1 MLSRSMN
8 CVNRAHPFAVNVV
21 FMGKVEQSLSVLQRK
36 MVTCIRSRVIDL
48 FRRLWFMRSMIG
60 SGLGLFAVHGS
71 KTHSRGRRSMQHSSA
86 RQSAVRRGQGKGWA
100 DNNYYLR

>member
-36 MVTCIRSRVIDL
+36 MVTCLRSRVIDL

-60 SGLGLFAVHGS
+60 SGLGFSLCMVAKRTAAV
-71 KTHSRGRRSMQHSSA
+71 A
-86 RQSAVRRGQGKGWA
+86 GQCSTRPHA
-100 DNNYYLR
+100 NPR